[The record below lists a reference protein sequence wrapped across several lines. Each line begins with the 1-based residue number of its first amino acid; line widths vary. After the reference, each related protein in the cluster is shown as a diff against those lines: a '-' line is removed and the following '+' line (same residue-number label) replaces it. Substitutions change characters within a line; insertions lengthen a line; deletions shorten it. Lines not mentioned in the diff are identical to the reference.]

1 MNPFIQEFLIADFV
15 KYSRHIFHSLQC
27 GEMTDIRLVKTI
39 KGKSKGYAYV
49 EFKDEVSIEL

>member
-1 MNPFIQEFLIADFV
+1 MYI
-15 KYSRHIFHSLQC
+15 RHIHVHVFHILQC

-49 EFKDEVSIEL
+49 EFKDEVSFSTEI

>member
-1 MNPFIQEFLIADFV
+1 
-15 KYSRHIFHSLQC
+15 
-27 GEMTDIRLVKTI
+27 MTDIRLVKTI